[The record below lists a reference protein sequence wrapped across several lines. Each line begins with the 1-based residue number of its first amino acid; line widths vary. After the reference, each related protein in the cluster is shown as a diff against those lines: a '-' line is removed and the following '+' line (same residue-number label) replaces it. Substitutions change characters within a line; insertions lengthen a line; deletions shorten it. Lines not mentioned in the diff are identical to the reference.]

1 MSMKDMEKI
10 ELFSRRINLRGAA
23 GMNMC
28 GICVDEYVEVAPS
41 HLSNCLARTLPLVNF
56 ALFSSS
62 LSPWQNIIFHL
73 FFLIHIDICAN
84 IVLNKTSCIPLL
96 ELVPKYLFVFLW
108 RGLFRFSSMYQFP
121 SPAVQLL
128 IPGWPPSPRCHKGQG
143 QQSPH
148 PGFTAEKSEPFLIY
162 ILQLMG
168 TWFKAGQI
176 KPRLRQML

>member
-1 MSMKDMEKI
+1 MWKKLSYFLDGSIWGE
-10 ELFSRRINLRGAA
+10 RRGWICVEYVL
-23 GMNMC
+23 MNMWRSP
-28 GICVDEYVEVAPS
+28 PS

-62 LSPWQNIIFHL
+62 SSPWQNIIFHL
-73 FFLIHIDICAN
+73 FFLIHIDICAL
-84 IVLNKTSCIPLL
+84 IVLNKSSCVPLL
-96 ELVPKYLFVFLW
+96 ELVPKYLFVFLWEW

-176 KPRLRQML
+176 TPRLRQMS